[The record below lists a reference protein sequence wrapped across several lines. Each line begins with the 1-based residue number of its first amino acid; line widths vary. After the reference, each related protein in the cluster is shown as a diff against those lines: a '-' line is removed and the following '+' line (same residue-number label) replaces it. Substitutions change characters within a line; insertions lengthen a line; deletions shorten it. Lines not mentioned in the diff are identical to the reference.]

1 MWRFWLIE
9 CFNFC
14 PHDDFIQF
22 FNNLVPTFFTDSGI
36 LQKSSTKRWI
46 LGQILLFFISTLKSD
61 FMFLI
66 CLCSSVY
73 AFQICRIGSVSEL
86 LNKEELC
93 GGATDDYYYT
103 HQGINLT
110 YTVHVWWL
118 INDIIIYNSM
128 MDIKDE
134 VLPKW
139 LAMTSDRA
147 GPGSKRSSHRLPA
160 APRRDREGKEEN
172 CFFFSQIGIFQERN
186 SKTDAFKPWTM
197 EVCLEMWQ

>member
-110 YTVHVWWL
+110 YTVQFWWL
-118 INDIIIYNSM
+118 INDIIMWGRWGIYKGWSS
-128 MDIKDE
+128 
-134 VLPKW
+134 
-139 LAMTSDRA
+139 ARMTCNDF
-147 GPGSKRSSHRLPA
+147 RSS
-160 APRRDREGKEEN
+160 
-172 CFFFSQIGIFQERN
+172 
-186 SKTDAFKPWTM
+186 WTRF
-197 EVCLEMWQ
+197 EKIITSASSCPQKR

>member
-36 LQKSSTKRWI
+36 LQKSSTRRWI

-66 CLCSSVY
+66 CLRSSVY
-73 AFQICRIGSVSEL
+73 AFQICSIGSVSEL

-110 YTVHVWWL
+110 YTVQFWWL
-118 INDIIIYNSM
+118 INDIIIWGRWW
-128 MDIKDE
+128 IKDE
-134 VLPKW
+134 VLPEW

-160 APRRDREGKEEN
+160 APRRDREGKEEIVFRKLKYIKN
-172 CFFFSQIGIFQERN
+172 TIKKLTLLNLE
-186 SKTDAFKPWTM
+186 PWRF
-197 EVCLEMWQ
+197 V